1 MLSLSGRIDRELNN
15 AFELQSKEINA
26 DKIILTLSETEQNA
40 NHGISKSYLI
50 NLALNF
56 STP

>member
-1 MLSLSGRIDRELNN
+1 MLSLSGRIDIELNN

-40 NHGISKSYLI
+40 SHGIPKSYLI
-50 NLALNF
+50 
-56 STP
+56 